1 MAESRYNL
9 RRTLHPTPK
18 SKVNQTAL
26 ARRKNRKRTASLSPS
41 PTPPLPPPPNFGITT
56 SAPESFDMDTG
67 EGSSGQFNDHL
78 ASDAGYETLEQVPD
92 TDDNGV
98 DQAAAEVDYWLGA
111 GASQEI
117 ASMCVDAELSPDEDL
132 SPSSVEEHLRA
143 SVVPSSVDEELDSQ
157 DHRTSLHVE
166 PVDTAMAPP
175 LHNPFPPLNPFP
187 QFIFPDSMPQ
197 NDTIQTDAGK
207 DAFFQAHEFGP
218 HRVEALSVDRAP
230 SSVLPAEMAKEV
242 PGPSALPEATAKDAL
257 PNHTAK
263 DAYLKALGFGPPGA
277 SSFDVPSSALPKD
290 TAKDALPNR
299 IAKDDYLK
307 ALGFGPP
314 GASSFDVPSSALPKD
329 TAKEAHLKALGFGP
343 PGASLGGFEVEAHIT
358 HQKTALSPAKVDYDA
373 PAEDEDSFLF
383 PNSDDSPLADDFT
396 KDIDESREPVPRQQA
411 GRISSP
417 TWNVLNAG
425 FQKIDDTIDDLAIK
439 TGRTRENVISLWK
452 RTQAHECSG
461 SMWNKYQKYFLANR
475 EKERRRIGDL
485 RANCK
490 YFFYLNMFSADSDD

>member
-1 MAESRYNL
+1 M
-9 RRTLHPTPK
+9 P
-18 SKVNQTAL
+18 
-26 ARRKNRKRTASLSPS
+26 
-41 PTPPLPPPPNFGITT
+41 
-56 SAPESFDMDTG
+56 
-67 EGSSGQFNDHL
+67 
-78 ASDAGYETLEQVPD
+78 ASDGGYETIEQLPD
-92 TDDNGV
+92 AEDQGV
-98 DQAAAEVDYWLGA
+98 DPTVAEVDYWLGA

-117 ASMCVDAELSPDEDL
+117 ASMCVDADLSPDEDI
-132 SPSSVEEHLRA
+132 SPSSVEGNLRA
-143 SVVPSSVDEELDSQ
+143 SAVPSSVDEELENRPPQ
-157 DHRTSLHVE
+157 DGRGSPHVNT
-166 PVDTAMAPP
+166 VDAPLAPP
-175 LHNPFPPLNPFP
+175 LPDNPFLPLNPYP
-187 QFIFPDSMPQ
+187 QFIFPDPMLTNDSVQ
-197 NDTIQTDAGK
+197 NDAPK
-207 DAFFQAHEFGP
+207 
-218 HRVEALSVDRAP
+218 EALPGAHDFVPPRLVVDNLRVQGP
-230 SSVLPAEMAKEV
+230 SS
-242 PGPSALPEATAKDAL
+242 T
-257 PNHTAK
+257 
-263 DAYLKALGFGPPGA
+263 
-277 SSFDVPSSALPKD
+277 
-290 TAKDALPNR
+290 
-299 IAKDDYLK
+299 
-307 ALGFGPP
+307 
-314 GASSFDVPSSALPKD
+314 LPKD

-358 HQKTALSPAKVDYDA
+358 HQKTGLSPAKVDYDV

-475 EKERRRIGDL
+475 EKERRRIGDS